1 MSTGLVKP
9 SLGLPAALTARRA
22 IPSLPRGADTAPGA
36 EKTTMAS
43 TFRIPLAAA
52 ALALTLAASPA
63 LAQEEGGEELPSE
76 GWWIVLAARA
86 TDGESAPFDPAFDA
100 HVRTCGVDPF
110 GDFSAK
116 FEGFSPGVVVVV
128 HMVPF
133 PTKAAAA
140 PMLEAARRCV
150 PDAYLKWG
158 RYAGE

>member
-1 MSTGLVKP
+1 
-9 SLGLPAALTARRA
+9 
-22 IPSLPRGADTAPGA
+22 
-36 EKTTMAS
+36 MAS
-43 TFRIPLAAA
+43 TSRTLLAAA
-52 ALALTLAASPA
+52 ALVAVLALAPPA
-63 LAQEEGGEELPSE
+63 LAQDEAVEDLPSE
-76 GWWIVLAARA
+76 GWWIVLAARP
-86 TDGESAPFDPAFDA
+86 TDGSSAPSDRAFDDRA
-100 HVRTCGVDPF
+100 RACGLDPF

-140 PMLEAARRCV
+140 PMLEAARACV